1 MPSYTGSF
9 SAEHASEKP
18 GATVAVAVSWFGVDV
33 GAGTV
38 EVAVAVDDR
47 EAGIVDVAVAVD
59 DGAGSVEVATAV
71 LVGNAVAV
79 SVGVGLG
86 SVENTR
92 TTADLV
98 NERDPSVTVSENG

>member
-38 EVAVAVDDR
+38 EVAVAVDDG
-47 EAGIVDVAVAVD
+47 AGIVDVAVAVD